1 MSLCAITNSFTDI
14 DMNNK
19 ITAYNFKTFVYS
31 EDSEVV
37 VKITL

>member
-1 MSLCAITNSFTDI
+1 MPLRAFTTPFTDI

-19 ITAYNFKTFVYS
+19 ITPYNFNTFVYS